1 MKYKVNIFHPK
12 MRRLVIVQE
21 QTFKNGMAT
30 QRNMFC
36 SGKQESSRVSKV
48 LNKNKGIR
56 IDQADIEDGNAMLK
70 MYTDF
75 LCKHFCEANFRECK

>member
-1 MKYKVNIFHPK
+1 M
-12 MRRLVIVQE
+12 VIVQK

-30 QRNMFC
+30 QRNMLC
-36 SGKQESSRVSKV
+36 SGKQESSRVDEV
-48 LNKNKGIR
+48 LDKNKGIR
-56 IDQADIEDGNAMLK
+56 IDKADVEDGNVMLK